1 MNTKKKAIFKKKKN
15 CIYYTK
21 VVFFITLLIL
31 AGCALK
37 TCNTVHVYG
46 KMISGVV
53 GLICYWKLPLPAYL
67 SGVLFGVMISSLGWK
82 IYYWITQ
89 PPRPKEKPE
98 IVPLDKLPPFTL
110 PNMKEAKFVDGV
122 YKVNIS

>member
-1 MNTKKKAIFKKKKN
+1 MNTKKKAIFKK
-15 CIYYTK
+15 IVYIL
-21 VVFFITLLIL
+21 VFFITLLIL
-31 AGCALK
+31 AGCDLK
-37 TCNTVHVYG
+37 TCNTVYG

-98 IVPLDKLPPFTL
+98 VVPLDKLPPFTL